1 MSFYK
6 FNRLL
11 IALLTLLL
19 LSSCIISDY
28 EDTVKIIPKDAEI
41 ICNINLSSFFKRRAI
56 VNGIYEL
63 SKDPDTGKFFDHI
76 KELLSSVILASSP
89 SEELDAEKDLLPYL
103 NTNCTIA
110 FYNTLHKLDSSFFKK
125 DRSQEALN
133 FIIVFDIRDKQ
144 GITEFLARLNYLSEP
159 KKGNYK
165 GQNFFT
171 GKNSSYFMNEQFL
184 VFANTEILLKA
195 SIDCSD
201 GNFSITGEENF
212 RTFREKKMSDE
223 AIGFVYYNVPAIS
236 EEFSHTFTE
245 RNNFHELLESV
256 KYMGTSIEVD
266 KDKVKFNSFL
276 VQNDRL
282 TETGR
287 EFFSLHATELS
298 SPDMLPVTSSAVIV
312 ISQPGEILNKIS
324 SIFKT
329 FLPGNLEGIA
339 KIFSTAGYP
348 VNDIL
353 SSNKETALSFITDE
367 DSRDSP
373 EHSGNYI
380 IAMKFE
386 KDSPLTKTF
395 SGSGSIFS
403 MVTKTARYKDISI
416 TSLPGSTGNFSM
428 VNDFLLLGT
437 GKKPL
442 EAVIDTYSGDED
454 SIEERITTH
463 MSTRSVGLIYLRLD
477 KIYNNSIDGLMKNE
491 NLREKL
497 QETFEHYPEI
507 WGNINRVEDGY
518 SSTLIMPI

>member
-1 MSFYK
+1 M
-6 FNRLL
+6 
-11 IALLTLLL
+11 LL

-103 NTNCTIA
+103 NTNFTIA
-110 FYNTLHKLDSSFFKK
+110 FYNTIHKLDSSFKK
-125 DRSQEALN
+125 DRSQESLN

-165 GQNFFT
+165 GQDFFT

-184 VFANTEILLKA
+184 VFANTETLLKA
-195 SIDCSD
+195 SIDCSN

-212 RTFREKKMSDE
+212 RSFRENKMSDE
-223 AIGFVYYNVPAIS
+223 AIGFVYYNIPAIE
-236 EEFSHTFTE
+236 EEFLNNGSE
-245 RNNFHELLESV
+245 RNVIYELLRSI

-282 TETGR
+282 TETGK
-287 EFFSLHATELS
+287 EFFSLHAAELS
-298 SPDMLPVTSSAVIV
+298 SPDMFPLTSSAVI
-312 ISQPGEILNKIS
+312 ILSQPGEILNKIAS
-324 SIFKT
+324 LFKT
-329 FLPGNLEGIA
+329 IIPVNVEGIT
-339 KIFSTAGYP
+339 KMFGTIGYP
-348 VNDIL
+348 IKDIL
-353 SSNKETALSFITDE
+353 SSNKEIALSFITDE
-367 DSRDSP
+367 DSQ
-373 EHSGNYI
+373 ENSGNYI

-386 KDSPLTKTF
+386 KDGPLSKTF
-395 SGSGSIFS
+395 HSSNPFFS
-403 MVTKTARYKDISI
+403 MVTKTESYKDISV

-428 VNDFLLLGT
+428 VNDFLLISME
-437 GKKPL
+437 KKPV